1 MELYSE
7 YLKATPIVL
16 KESMDHVRTLI
27 INLAMTGEMKDINS
41 TFKEGEE
48 LMFKYED
55 FKNLKDYNVKL
66 LYEVYDFLEDKRNEL
81 INVNGLEDE
90 EFEY

>member
-16 KESMDHVRTLI
+16 QESMDQVRTLI

-41 TFKEGEE
+41 TFNEGEE

-81 INVNGLEDE
+81 MNVNGLEDE
-90 EFEY
+90 GLPF